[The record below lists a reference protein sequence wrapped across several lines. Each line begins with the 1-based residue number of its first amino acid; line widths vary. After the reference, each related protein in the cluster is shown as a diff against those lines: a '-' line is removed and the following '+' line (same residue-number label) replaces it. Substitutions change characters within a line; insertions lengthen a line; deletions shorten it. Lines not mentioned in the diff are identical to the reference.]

1 MLWMGQEQP
10 PEPKRLLKDL
20 RSPFRDQG
28 TPSGTTEL
36 PLRSPPK
43 DPSTPLRTQGA
54 PQGLG
59 EGILMP
65 SPSPG
70 LKMPS

>member
-20 RSPFRDQG
+20 RSPLQGPRNSFRDHG
-28 TPSGTTEL
+28 TPTKEA
-36 PLRSPPK
+36 PPK

-54 PQGLG
+54 PQRLG
-59 EGILMP
+59 ESL
-65 SPSPG
+65 PG